1 MGKHYYS
8 LNEYYKN
15 KYNKKVYKLS
25 ISGGMTCPNRDGSIG
40 CNGCIFCSEGGSGEF
55 ASSSALSIAEQLE
68 HAINKVKSKTC
79 DNAYIAYFQPFTN
92 TYADVEYLRKIYYEA
107 VKHDYI
113 VGLSVA
119 TRPDCLEPEKIK
131 LLSEINKIKP
141 VSVELGLQTIHEN
154 TAEYIRRGYNLDVY
168 DQVVKNL
175 KREEIDVVTHIIIGL
190 PYETKEM
197 ILDTV
202 KYVGARTD
210 GIKLQLLHVLENTDL
225 ANEYRAEKF
234 KTLSMEEYTQI
245 ICEAIEILPQNVVI
259 HRITGDG
266 DKRSL
271 ISPLWSADKKKVLN
285 YMNREFEKRNI
296 VQGRNSI

>member
-1 MGKHYYS
+1 
-8 LNEYYKN
+8 
-15 KYNKKVYKLS
+15 
-25 ISGGMTCPNRDGSIG
+25 
-40 CNGCIFCSEGGSGEF
+40 
-55 ASSSALSIAEQLE
+55 
-68 HAINKVKSKTC
+68 
-79 DNAYIAYFQPFTN
+79 
-92 TYADVEYLRKIYYEA
+92 
-107 VKHDYI
+107 
-113 VGLSVA
+113 
-119 TRPDCLEPEKIK
+119 
-131 LLSEINKIKP
+131 
-141 VSVELGLQTIHEN
+141 
-154 TAEYIRRGYNLDVY
+154 
-168 DQVVKNL
+168 
-175 KREEIDVVTHIIIGL
+175 
-190 PYETKEM
+190 M